1 MRYQDQLHKKHEL
14 EMRARIS
21 RDLHDDVGA
30 TLSSIKA
37 YSEIIESTPDRKTI
51 SGLIKENAAEM
62 IERLEVIAWA
72 TNPDHDRFKSLAD
85 TMVKFAVPVMYT
97 RSINLR
103 FEKNGISDDIIVPG
117 DIRQNIFLIFKEAIN
132 NIVKH
137 ASATKCNVSLYIQDN
152 TFHMELADNGIGC
165 DLSAKSNR
173 SGLNNMKR
181 RAGDLQGEIHVLGK
195 TAEGTIV
202 KLLVPYPFQ
211 IHNS

>member
-1 MRYQDQLHKKHEL
+1 
-14 EMRARIS
+14 
-21 RDLHDDVGA
+21 LHDDVGA

-72 TNPDHDRFKSLAD
+72 TNPDHDRFKSLTD
-85 TMVKFAVPVMYT
+85 TMVKFAVPVMHA
-97 RSINLR
+97 RNVQFQ

-117 DIRQNIFLIFKEAIN
+117 DIRQNIFLIFKEAVN

-137 ASATKCNVSLYIQDN
+137 ASATKCVASLYIHDN
-152 TFHMELADNGIGC
+152 TFHMELSDNGVGC
-165 DLSAKSNR
+165 DLTKKSNR

-181 RAGDLQGEIHVLGK
+181 RAEDLHGEIQILGK
-195 TAEGTIV
+195 TSGGTTVTI
-202 KLLVPYPFQ
+202 LVPYPFQ
-211 IHNS
+211 MHNS